1 MASSIETV
9 HYISDQAGLGSRL
22 TFKRMFGEFG
32 LYVDGK
38 VVAFV
43 CDDRLYLKPTP
54 EGRAFLGQ
62 VKLAPPYPVA
72 KDHYLLDNEVD
83 DPERLRGALEVTAR
97 VLPEPKPKGLHGKA
111 RAKKSKSNQ
120 AKRAKRSSK

>member
-1 MASSIETV
+1 MASSIQTV

-62 VKLAPPYPVA
+62 VTLAPPYPVA
-72 KDHYLLDNEVD
+72 KDHYLLDAEVD

-97 VLPEPKPKGLHGKA
+97 VLPEPKPKKPSGKA
-111 RAKKSKSNQ
+111 RAKKPKSSKVNSV
-120 AKRAKRSSK
+120 KRSLK

>member
-1 MASSIETV
+1 MASSIQTV

-22 TFKRMFGEFG
+22 TFKRMFGEFA

-62 VKLAPPYPVA
+62 VTLAAPYPVA
-72 KDHYLLDNEVD
+72 KDHFLLDAEVD

-97 VLPEPKPKGLHGKA
+97 VLPEPRTKKPGGKA
-111 RAKKSKSNQ
+111 RAKKPNASKVN
-120 AKRAKRSSK
+120 RAKRT